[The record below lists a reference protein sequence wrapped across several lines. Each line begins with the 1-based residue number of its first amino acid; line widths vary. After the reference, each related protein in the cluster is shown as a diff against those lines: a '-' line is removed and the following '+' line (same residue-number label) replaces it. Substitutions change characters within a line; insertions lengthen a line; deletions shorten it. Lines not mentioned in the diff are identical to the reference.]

1 MIRAAMAMW
10 RDRSH
15 QLIGLTK
22 QVDEEERE
30 KVIEQIEQLLDDR
43 DKLQAH
49 IVQPFT
55 AEEEEAGREL
65 VQLEKEVQANLA
77 RFMKDIRVNIVEA
90 QAKKENMGSY
100 VNPYGNINP
109 DGAYYDT
116 KQ

>member
-1 MIRAAMAMW
+1 MIRAALAMW
-10 RDRSH
+10 RERSR
-15 QLIGLTK
+15 QLIELTK
-22 QVDEEERE
+22 NVDEEERE

-55 AEEEEAGREL
+55 AEEEEAGQEIVR
-65 VQLEKEVQANLA
+65 LEKEVQASLA
-77 RFMKDIRVNIVEA
+77 RFMKEIRVNIMEA
-90 QAKKENMGSY
+90 QAKKENMSSY